1 MNASRKHHFSIV
13 SESQGKKKI
22 KDRRKFEFSHKNSK
36 SLYKMKS
43 CESIIP
49 LYYLSFLF
57 NEDVVKKW
65 CILKHYKNWRRA
77 VGLGGWGRG
86 MDFEIRYLIPI
97 ISLKIECRFY
107 YTFFYAQNIK
117 TPSQISISKADF
129 FPQVIS

>member
-57 NEDVVKKW
+57 NEDVVKK
-65 CILKHYKNWRRA
+65 
-77 VGLGGWGRG
+77 
-86 MDFEIRYLIPI
+86 
-97 ISLKIECRFY
+97 
-107 YTFFYAQNIK
+107 
-117 TPSQISISKADF
+117 
-129 FPQVIS
+129 